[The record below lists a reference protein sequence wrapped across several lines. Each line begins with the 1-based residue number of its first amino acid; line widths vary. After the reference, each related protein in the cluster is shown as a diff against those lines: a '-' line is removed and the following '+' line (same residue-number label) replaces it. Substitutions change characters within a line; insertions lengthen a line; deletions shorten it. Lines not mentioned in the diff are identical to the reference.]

1 VPPRRR
7 SPPRHPPPPPLRD
20 AARYELPLVSAEGH
34 WIRIFRFAPGRSPLY
49 FGKASTYRFDDPLG
63 RFGVLYAAE
72 HLAGAFIE
80 TFGRAVGQHL
90 IAVRDLQERHVASLR
105 VSRQLEL
112 VDLRGRHLAALGA
125 TGELTAGRD
134 YVRSQQWSRWF
145 YRHPRR
151 PDGLLYS
158 CRHDP
163 EQRAVALFD
172 RTERA
177 LEAQDSGDLFQDALL
192 SELAGVLDR
201 YGFALDQS

>member
-1 VPPRRR
+1 M
-7 SPPRHPPPPPLRD
+7 
-20 AARYELPLVSAEGH
+20 
-34 WIRIFRFAPGRSPLY
+34 PLY

-90 IAVRDLQERHVASLR
+90 IAVSDMQERHVGR
-105 VSRQLEL
+105 VRARRPLQL
-112 VDLRGRHLAALGA
+112 VDLRGHHLAALGA

-134 YVRSQQWSRWF
+134 YVRSQEWSRWF
-145 YRHPRR
+145 YRHPQR
-151 PDGLLYS
+151 PDGLLYP

-172 RTERA
+172 RTEED
-177 LEAQDSGDLFQDALL
+177 LYTQDTGELLQVPML
-192 SELAGVLDR
+192 SELATVLDR